1 MTVGVTNYLLE
12 DAPVTRTNSTFLA
25 LVAVL
30 LSPMAANATQIT
42 IDFEGQTPFDAI
54 GSTYASQGVTFGP
67 SCYFYPEDSNYPA
80 SSGVSS
86 AYCYPLP
93 EQIDFSSAV
102 SNVGAYFNA
111 YDHDI
116 IFSAFGAGGL
126 IGRITISETT
136 PPIPGGP
143 QYDGPLY
150 YELPYSGIEYVTL
163 STFGSGEYYNFDDLT
178 FTSSVPEPGTLA
190 LFGIGLLGMGL
201 SRRRK
206 V

>member
-1 MTVGVTNYLLE
+1 MKITK
-12 DAPVTRTNSTFLA
+12 STFLA
-25 LVAVL
+25 LVL

-80 SSGVSS
+80 SSGVNS
-86 AYCYPLP
+86 AYCDPLP

-111 YDHDI
+111 YEDDI
-116 IFSAFGAGGL
+116 TFSAFGAGGL
-126 IGRITISETT
+126 IGSITISETT
-136 PPIPGGP
+136 QPNPA
-143 QYDGPLY
+143 PLY
-150 YELPYSGIEYVTL
+150 YELSYSGIEYVTL
-163 STFGSGEYYNFDDLT
+163 STFGSSEYYNFDDLT